1 MTAKEAT
8 VDDRAGAVVIGVGNV
23 FRRDDGVGWALIE
36 ALRGHPAGVRLPK
49 GTVLRESAGDP
60 AQLIELWA
68 HADRAVVVDACF
80 PAAACPGRVHRWC
93 PPPGEAPPPAAGR
106 HSTHGLGL
114 VHALHLADA
123 LGRRPA
129 CLVVYAVEGADRSL
143 GQGLTPAVAGAVH
156 PLAER
161 IAEDL
166 ASHTRDRR
174 GP

>member
-1 MTAKEAT
+1 MH
-8 VDDRAGAVVIGVGNV
+8 DRAGAVVIGVGNV

-36 ALRGHPAGVRLPK
+36 TLRSHPAGVRLPK

-60 AQLIELWA
+60 AQLIGLWED
-68 HADRAVVVDACF
+68 ADRVVVVDACF
-80 PAAACPGRVHRWC
+80 PSAASPGRVHRWC
-93 PPPGEAPPPAAGR
+93 PSPGEAPPPEAGR

-114 VHALHLADA
+114 VHALHLADV
-123 LGRRPA
+123 LERRPA
-129 CLVVYAVEGADRSL
+129 GLVVYAVEGADRSL
-143 GQGLTPAVAGAVH
+143 GTGLTPAVAVAVR

-166 ASHTRDRR
+166 ASHTCDRQ